1 MDKKTEFI
9 IFIIMLL
16 FAGFF
21 INKEESLS
29 CDSKYSYCKT
39 LRTNFY
45 NFSSTKDLLLPKDI
59 EGTKVLSYRTRGGG
73 RHSRTV
79 TRYELRFVSK
89 YGPEYKIFDGY
100 SSEKYAESSGQEIME
115 CVKQEKYP
123 CKIKKY

>member
-29 CDSKYSYCKT
+29 CNSKYSYCKT

-45 NFSSTKDLLLPKDI
+45 NFSSTKNLLLPKDI
-59 EGTKVLSYRTRGGG
+59 EGTKVLSYRTRTGG

-89 YGPEYKIFDGY
+89 SGPEYKIFDGY
-100 SSEKYAESSGQEIME
+100 ASAKYAESTGQEIIE
-115 CVKQEKYP
+115 CLKHEKYP
-123 CKIKKY
+123 CKFGKY